1 MTHAAALCC
10 IGLAVV
16 LLIAPASVHRIA
28 FGGQDDPDFLK
39 IGSLFVIAAPLP
51 LAIGISLDTYVA
63 AGRALQS
70 DTAALLLAAA
80 ALIAPLIFWYVLPAW
95 RRLAP

>member
-1 MTHAAALCC
+1 MGSTLRC
-10 IGLAVV
+10 G
-16 LLIAPASVHRIA
+16 PHRRHETA
-28 FGGQDDPDFLK
+28 RLQAHDPDFLK
-39 IGSLFVIAAPLP
+39 IGSSFVAAAPLP
-51 LAIGISLDTYVA
+51 LAVGNRSTYVA

-70 DTAALLLAAA
+70 DAIALLLAPA